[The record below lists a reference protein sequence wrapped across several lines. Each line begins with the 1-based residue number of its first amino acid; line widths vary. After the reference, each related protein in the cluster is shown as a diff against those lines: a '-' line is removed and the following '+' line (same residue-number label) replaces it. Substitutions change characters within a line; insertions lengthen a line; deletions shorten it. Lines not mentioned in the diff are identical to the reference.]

1 MIIFVNIVKNNKTID
16 LKSPSMSSDNDKSD
30 DFICYKM
37 TAQTNNDWLQDR
49 AMCQFCQKASYD
61 FPKLSIQ
68 TGIIKRK
75 SVNIRFI
82 VKLACWQVNF
92 DE

>member
-37 TAQTNNDWLQDR
+37 TAQTNND
-49 AMCQFCQKASYD
+49 
-61 FPKLSIQ
+61 
-68 TGIIKRK
+68 
-75 SVNIRFI
+75 
-82 VKLACWQVNF
+82 
-92 DE
+92 